1 MQGNNDILGGGG
13 FHHIAINTVDFDYTV
28 KFYTE
33 VLGFKEVISWEK
45 EGNRVITL
53 DAGDG
58 ACLEVFE
65 TTDSTLKAE
74 GAFIHV
80 ALSTTRCREVIE
92 RVRGAG
98 MEIVKEPTDVVLK
111 SDPPTPVRIA
121 FFKGPNGELFELFE
135 SR

>member
-13 FHHIAINTVDFDYTV
+13 FHHIAINTADFDYTV

-33 VLGFKEVISWEK
+33 VLGFKEVISWKK

-53 DAGDG
+53 DSGDG

-65 TTDSTLKAE
+65 TTDSTLKTE